1 MTALQTTIAA
11 LPSPSL
17 PVPSVTNQQLL
28 KSLLA
33 GGHYRDK
40 ISAGIFATADLPAL
54 KALVAEVSPSCQ
66 PATLLEVAAVIDRLF
81 SHYPRPDMPS
91 HVAANRLDDWYTDLE
106 GIPRDV
112 LEATARDWRRSDARF
127 APTPGQ
133 FLEKSKRYND
143 PRMYVAKVAPMVISA
158 LEAAD
163 QPSPFA
169 NDGDSPAPAQR
180 GAAA

>member
-1 MTALQTTIAA
+1 MTHLQTITAPA
-11 LPSPSL
+11 LPTPSH

-40 ISAGIFATADLPAL
+40 ISAGIFTASDLPAL
-54 KALVAEVSPSCQ
+54 KTLVAEVSPSCQ
-66 PATLLEVAAVIDRLF
+66 PATLLEIAAIIDRLF

-133 FLEKSKRYND
+133 MLEKAKRYHD
-143 PRMYVAKVAPMVISA
+143 PRFYTAKIAPMVIAA
-158 LEAAD
+158 LEAA
-163 QPSPFA
+163 
-169 NDGDSPAPAQR
+169 NDAPALQR
-180 GAAA
+180 EDVA